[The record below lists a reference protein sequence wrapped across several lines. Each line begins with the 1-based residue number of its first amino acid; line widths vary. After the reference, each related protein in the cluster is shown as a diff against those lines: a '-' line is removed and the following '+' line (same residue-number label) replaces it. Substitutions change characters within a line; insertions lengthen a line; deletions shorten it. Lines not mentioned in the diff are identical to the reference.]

1 MMRAGG
7 EQGFTLVELLVTM
20 AIAMVVFGA
29 TLTVI
34 EVFQQDNV
42 YNQQRNENQDNARS
56 AMDRISRTLRNV
68 IAPGETGA
76 GSLERGDEYSLMF
89 QTVDTSSFTFGTNA
103 ARAMRVRYCLDDST
117 PSNEVL
123 WEQTQEWKNT
133 DPGAPTATTCP
144 DRAGSWTSTRQ
155 LVQHVTNR
163 IGGQGGAKEPTRWL
177 FTYSASEA
185 PQTLTVQANLFTNLN
200 PSRPRPGETQL
211 TSAVSL
217 RNANRKPVATFT
229 VTAEAGKEAYRLNA
243 SESYDPDG
251 LALTYK
257 WWENGTLLPNTSQI
271 FVKTLTKGQ
280 KYKFKL
286 EVTNPG
292 GLSAIAPE
300 KLVEP

>member
-29 TLTVI
+29 TLAVI
-34 EVFQQDNV
+34 EVFQRNNV
-42 YNQQRNENQDNARS
+42 YDQQRSENQDNARS
-56 AMDRISRTLRNV
+56 TMDRIARTLRNV
-68 IAPGETGA
+68 IVPGETGA
-76 GSLERGDEYSLMF
+76 GSLEQGDEYSLRF
-89 QTVDTSSFTFGTNA
+89 ETVDTSSFVTGPGNP

-117 PSNEVL
+117 PSNEIL
-123 WEQTQEWKNT
+123 WEQVQEWKESS
-133 DPGAPTATTCP
+133 PEAPTATTCP
-144 DRAGSWTSTRQ
+144 DRVGSWTSTRQ
-155 LVQHVTNR
+155 LVQHITNEA
-163 IGGQGGAKEPTRWL
+163 GGQKRAL

-185 PQTLTVQANLFTNLN
+185 PQTLTVEANLFLELN
-200 PSRPRPGETQL
+200 PGRRPGETQL

-229 VTAEAGKEAYRLNA
+229 VTAEAGKNEYRLNA

-257 WWENGTLLPNTSQI
+257 WWQNETLLSTTAQTYVVRELAPNT
-271 FVKTLTKGQ
+271 
-280 KYKFKL
+280 KYNFKL

-292 GLSAIAPE
+292 GLSAQAKQEVTTP
-300 KLVEP
+300 